1 MEGRRGNV
9 AGSRRGDDGRP
20 RRNFEKRNGGGREKK
35 QEEGDTQLAPGRVVA
50 LSSNR
55 PCSRGP
61 TRALCAYELR
71 AEKFNSALACVATS
85 SDISLVV
92 GTQERAGFPEA
103 KRNAPREP
111 AGQQKERS
119 EIPRAWN

>member
-1 MEGRRGNV
+1 MKRSRKKGTHSWRLV
-9 AGSRRGDDGRP
+9 ALLHSRRIDRG
-20 RRNFEKRNGGGREKK
+20 
-35 QEEGDTQLAPGRVVA
+35 
-50 LSSNR
+50 
-55 PCSRGP
+55 SRGP